1 MAFVIRG
8 FYIFYK
14 HHHKR
19 GEADEHSIPLRVKN
33 LINKYHTG
41 NPFQLASDL
50 GITVVRLP
58 LPDDMRG
65 FLVHVLRRKYIVLN
79 EDLCYTGQKV
89 TVCHELGHARLH
101 AGYGYY
107 LHPDRTYYVR
117 NRLEAEANEYAAH
130 LLTYSTDIDS
140 DEITSIINQRHPD
153 PRDVHLLLGRFI
165 DTQV

>member
-1 MAFVIRG
+1 
-8 FYIFYK
+8 
-14 HHHKR
+14 
-19 GEADEHSIPLRVKN
+19 
-33 LINKYHTG
+33 
-41 NPFQLASDL
+41 
-50 GITVVRLP
+50 
-58 LPDDMRG
+58 MRG

-140 DEITSIINQRHPD
+140 DEITSIINQRRPD
-153 PRDVHLLLGRFI
+153 PREVHLLLGRFI
-165 DTQV
+165 DTQVW